1 MDWKLPNILSLSRV
15 IIAPF
20 YVILFLSGD
29 VALQQFAIVLYI
41 IGAITDYYDGYFAR
55 KFNWVSSFGKFMDPL
70 ADKLLTSAA
79 FLSFFYL
86 DIIPLWMVI
95 IILIRDFGTTFLR
108 LFQKNTFTTS
118 YFAKMKT
125 TIQMVFI
132 GAILIL
138 FYIIDMYPHSAE
150 AKMLTGW
157 IYSDVTYYLM
167 LIITVI
173 TVLTFFDY
181 LKPKKTKV

>member
-1 MDWKLPNILSLSRV
+1 MDWKLPNILSLSRL

-20 YVILFLSGD
+20 FVILFLSGD
-29 VALQQFAIVLYI
+29 IALQQFAIVLYI

-55 KFNWVSSFGKFMDPL
+55 KFNWGSSFGKFLDPL

-79 FLSFFYL
+79 FLTFYYL

-118 YFAKMKT
+118 FFAKMKT

-132 GAILIL
+132 GAILVL
-138 FYIIDMYPHSAE
+138 FYIMDMYPHSSE
-150 AKMLTGW
+150 AQMLHGW
-157 IYSDVTYYLM
+157 IYSDVTYYSM
-167 LIITVI
+167 FAITIITVI
-173 TVLTFFDY
+173 TFFDY
-181 LKPKKTKV
+181 LKKTKD